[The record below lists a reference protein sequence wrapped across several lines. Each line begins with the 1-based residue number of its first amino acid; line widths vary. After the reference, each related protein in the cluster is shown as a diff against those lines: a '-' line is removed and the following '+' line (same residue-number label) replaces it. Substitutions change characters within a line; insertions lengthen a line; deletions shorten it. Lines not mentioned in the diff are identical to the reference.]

1 MTRTA
6 ITFMGVKW
14 AALRCLIKPVIAYV
28 CSGGMPQKVLQHRFA
43 AEARGGAPTV
53 AQIKRRY
60 ELRRREIV
68 VESWSGGCG
77 RAG

>member
-6 ITFMGVKW
+6 ITFIGVKL
-14 AALRCLIKPVIAYV
+14 APLRCLMEAVMAYV
-28 CSGGMPQKVLQHRFA
+28 CSDGIPQKVLQHRFG

-53 AQIKRRY
+53 AQINRRY
-60 ELRRREIV
+60 ELRRREMV
-68 VESWSGGCG
+68 VASWSAGCG